1 MKVSEHQRN
10 EVIEQNSKR
19 SNGNKNTNE
28 SYSGEWSVYE
38 RLSNMVVWESVTQEV
53 PFRVLINYIQKET
66 YEVILSH
73 QPQ

>member
-1 MKVSEHQRN
+1 MEIK
-10 EVIEQNSKR
+10 ILM
-19 SNGNKNTNE
+19 
-28 SYSGEWSVYE
+28 SGEWSVYE